1 MRPWFQSQ
9 HEGGKHEGR
18 KEKKK
23 KINKKNKMKV
33 SINSTE

>member
-9 HEGGKHEGR
+9 HEGGKHAGR